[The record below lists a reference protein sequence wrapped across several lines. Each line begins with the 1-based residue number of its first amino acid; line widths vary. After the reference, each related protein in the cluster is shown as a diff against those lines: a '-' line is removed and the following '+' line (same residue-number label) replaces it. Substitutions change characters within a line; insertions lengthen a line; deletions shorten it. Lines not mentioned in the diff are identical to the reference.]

1 MKWMK
6 RMVLAVVL
14 VVVIA
19 IAVAYFSLNSVIR
32 ATVQRQGSASLG
44 VPTTLDSAAMS
55 LLGGKLSLNG
65 LNVGSP
71 PNFSAP
77 QMFTVGTASVQ
88 VHYGQL
94 LGHPIRINKIVIDAP
109 KLVVEQSNLKLN
121 IQALMDQKTKAAESP
136 AAGGAEKPAEPMKLI
151 IDELDVN
158 NAQVSFMPGLPGLTT
173 ATTVPVPSLVL
184 KNIGNADNAQ
194 NGAAVGDVV
203 LQTVT
208 ALAGQA
214 GQSGNL
220 PAQLKGALSSGLQGV
235 AQQLGQSF
243 ASQFQ
248 SVTGSLGQNLGQ
260 GLGNLGNNAGKPL
273 GQQLNDL
280 TNPGNSKNK

>member
-6 RMVLAVVL
+6 RIVLAVVL

-44 VPTTLDSAAMS
+44 VPTTLDSAALS
-55 LLGGKLSLNG
+55 LLGGKLSLSG

-77 QMFTVGTASVQ
+77 QMFSAGAASVQ
-88 VHYGQL
+88 VHYRQL
-94 LGHPIRINKIVIDAP
+94 MGNPVRISKIVIDAP

-136 AAGGAEKPAEPMKLI
+136 AAGAEKPAEPMKLI

-158 NAQVSFMPGLPGLTT
+158 NAQVSFMPGLPGLT
-173 ATTVPVPSLVL
+173 AAQTVPVPSLVL

-203 LQTVT
+203 MQTVT

-220 PAQLKGALSSGLQGV
+220 PAQLKDALSSGLQGV

-243 ASQFQ
+243 ANQFQ
-248 SVTGSLGQNLGQ
+248 SVTSSLGQNLGQ

-280 TNPGNSKNK
+280 TNPGSSKNK